1 MQIQELFSKD
11 INRPINGV
19 IKVGQDDDANIY
31 QELDEYVITRELDGH
46 FRTFFDRHNSALDH
60 PTDKMGVWIAGF
72 FGSGKSHFLKIL
84 AYLLENR
91 EVKGKKAFD
100 FFDDRRIPDGV
111 LRANIQRSV
120 NTDADVIL
128 FNIDSK
134 ADAGS
139 KSQKDSIVKV
149 FQKVFDEKLGYFG
162 AIPAIAEFERR
173 LDQRGLY
180 IPFKNAFQALNGS
193 SWELE
198 RNSWHFEQS
207 TIQEALQTVTGM
219 TEDEARLMV
228 EAFSNQAVEI
238 SPEKFARSVREYLD
252 QKGKHHQIMFM
263 VDEVGQYIGSNS
275 DLMLN
280 LQTVVEDLG
289 IHCKGRAWVIV
300 TSQEAMDEIT
310 KNRIKGNDF
319 SKIVGRFGRPISL
332 SSANTDEVIRLRLL
346 VKSEIANTYLE
357 DLYVQKEAVLKNQ
370 ITFSEDCAELLGYRD
385 RHEFASTYPFVPY
398 QFKLLQKVFEQI
410 RLTGAAGKHL
420 AMGERS
426 LLDAFQIAS
435 KDVAHSETGI
445 LVPFD
450 RFYAAI
456 EGFLDTSVKRAIAQA
471 AENRQLQEAD
481 DLPVLKTLFMI
492 KYVQSIRA
500 NLDNLTTLCL
510 SHIDQ
515 DKIALRD
522 RLKSSLERLER
533 QTLIQREGDIYI
545 FLTQEEQEI
554 GREIKKIN
562 INNDAV
568 IEQLQAS
575 IWNSIFVDKK
585 YRYDDRHQYEFN
597 RKIDD
602 RASGNQQYDFTLHLI
617 TPNYDRYGEMQDDT
631 ACLMMTHSQQEVI
644 VRLPD
649 NQRLQDELDELVRT
663 AEYINKKSRLGLS
676 MSIQKIL
683 DARSEQNSKRREDIT
698 SILRSQIA
706 EADVFACGN
715 KVNIASRDA
724 KTVITEGLRYLV
736 TNLYSKLGYV
746 QSVFK
751 DEAQIM
757 TAFTRDTEQQNLLD
771 PNHPN
776 AAAHADMISYLTDE
790 VRSHR
795 RVSIR
800 NLLDKFRVRPYG
812 WDDFDILGILA
823 EVINQGKAE
832 LRHHTEV
839 VNPKDPRE
847 KDLVKKLTSKVGKE
861 EYLIRLTEEVNLS
874 AVKVAR
880 DLASEL
886 FDQNPASDWQKL
898 YEQYRESFKKQ
909 IAALQGWLTQAERD
923 RLPFVSE
930 LKTYQQL
937 IQNLLDHDGAANF
950 FKAIQNAE
958 GSLEKY
964 IDDRDKLKSFFGS
977 QVSIFQE
984 VIAQIK
990 ALQPD
995 LHHIQEQE
1003 LRQRVETAQQIL
1015 ALSDPTKRIPELKTL
1030 LQPVQ
1035 LRVQEVLRSQIA
1047 QVQQQSQKLREQVQV
1062 YVTQAHGD
1070 LGDRLDLQSATT
1082 ELDRVVTTAN
1092 QSATIDA
1099 AIARSSELANLYS
1112 TLINRIDRQAESLQ
1126 QQLQAADWEGKREE
1140 EQGKSGSLVPQPLPT
1155 VKPIA
1160 VIRATSA
1167 VTKPILETE
1176 EDVKEYL
1183 NNLGRMM
1190 IKEIRQGKRVRLE

>member
-1 MQIQELFSKD
+1 MQIQELFYKD

-19 IKVGQDDDANIY
+19 IKVGQDDEANIY
-31 QELDEYVITRELDGH
+31 QELDEYVVTHELDGH
-46 FRTFFDRHNSALDH
+46 FRTFFDRHNSALDQ

-84 AYLLENR
+84 AYLLENQAIN
-91 EVKGKKAFD
+91 GKRAFD
-100 FFDDRRIPDGV
+100 FFDDVRIPDGV

-162 AIPAIAEFERR
+162 AVPAIADFERR
-173 LDQRGLY
+173 LDQRGIYLA
-180 IPFKNAFQALNGS
+180 FKNAFQALNGN
-193 SWELE
+193 SWESE

-219 TEDEARLMV
+219 AENEARLMV
-228 EAFSNQAVEI
+228 EAFSNQAVDI

-252 QKGKHHQIMFM
+252 QQGKQHQIMFM
-263 VDEVGQYIGSNS
+263 VDEVGQYIGANS

-346 VKSEIANTYLE
+346 VKSEVANTYLQ

-385 RHEFASTYPFVPY
+385 RTEFASTYPFVPY

-426 LLDAFQIAS
+426 LLDAFQIAA
-435 KDVAHSETGI
+435 KDVAHSETGV

-471 AENRQLQEAD
+471 ADNLQLQEKD

-510 SHIDQ
+510 SDIDQ
-515 DKIALRD
+515 DKLALRD

-585 YRYDDRHQYEFN
+585 YRYDERHQYEFN

-649 NQRLQDELDELVRT
+649 DQRLLDEITELVRT
-663 AEYINKKSRLGLS
+663 DDYIHKKSRLGLS
-676 MSIQKIL
+676 ASIQKIL
-683 DARSEQNSKRREDIT
+683 DARRDQNSKRKEEIT

-715 KVNIASRDA
+715 KVNIPARDA
-724 KTVITEGLRYLV
+724 KNVITEGLRYLV
-736 TNLYSKLGYV
+736 ENLYSKLGYV

-757 TAFTRDTEQQNLLD
+757 NAFTRDTEQQNLLD

-776 AAAHADMISYLTDE
+776 AAAHADLISYLADE

-800 NLLDKFRVRPYG
+800 NLLEKFRVRPYG

-832 LRHHTEV
+832 LRHHAEV
-839 VNPKDPRE
+839 VNPKDPKER
-847 KDLVKKLTSKVGKE
+847 DLVKKLTSKLGKE
-861 EYLIRLTEEVNLS
+861 EYLIRLTEEVNL
-874 AVKVAR
+874 ATVKVAR

-909 IAALQGWLTQAERD
+909 IAALQGWLAQAERD

-930 LKTYQQL
+930 LQTYQQL
-937 IQNLLDHDGAANF
+937 IQSLLDHDGAANF
-950 FKAIQNAE
+950 FRAIQNAE
-958 GSLEKY
+958 VALEKY
-964 IDDRDKLKSFFGS
+964 IDDRDKLNSFFGS
-977 QVSIFQE
+977 QVIIFQE
-984 VIAQIK
+984 AIAQIK
-990 ALQPD
+990 SLQPD

-1030 LQPVQ
+1030 LSPLQSKV
-1035 LRVQEVLRSQIA
+1035 REALRSQIE
-1047 QVQQQSQKLREQVQV
+1047 QVQQQSLKLREQVQV

-1070 LGDRLDLQSATT
+1070 LGDRLDLNLV
-1082 ELDRVVTTAN
+1082 ELDRVMATAN
-1092 QSATIDA
+1092 QSSTIDA

-1112 TLINRIDRQAESLQ
+1112 TLINRIDQQAESLQ
-1126 QQLQAADWEGKREE
+1126 QQLQAAASRDASSAASTVSPDPK
-1140 EQGKSGSLVPQPLPT
+1140 PLPT

-1183 NNLGRMM
+1183 TALGRSMM
-1190 IKEIRQGKRVRLE
+1190 KEIRQGKRVRLE

>member
-1 MQIQELFSKD
+1 LFYKD

-31 QELDEYVITRELDGH
+31 QELDEYVVTHELDGH
-46 FRTFFDRHNSALDH
+46 FRTFFDRHNSALDQ

-84 AYLLENR
+84 AYLLENQ
-91 EVKGKKAFD
+91 VINGKRAFD
-100 FFDDRRIPDGV
+100 FFDDVRIPDGV

-162 AIPAIAEFERR
+162 AVPAIADFERR
-173 LDQRGLY
+173 LDQRGIYLA
-180 IPFKNAFQALNGS
+180 FKNAFQALNGN
-193 SWELE
+193 SWESE

-219 TEDEARLMV
+219 AENEARLMV
-228 EAFSNQAVEI
+228 EAFSNQTVDI
-238 SPEKFARSVREYLD
+238 SPEKFARSVKEYLD
-252 QKGKHHQIMFM
+252 QRGKHHQIMFM
-263 VDEVGQYIGSNS
+263 VDEVGQYIGANS

-346 VKSEIANTYLE
+346 VKSDAAKSFLQ

-426 LLDAFQIAS
+426 LLDAFQIAA
-435 KDVAHSETGI
+435 KDVAHSETGV

-471 AENRQLQEAD
+471 ADNLQLQEKD

-510 SHIDQ
+510 SDIDQ
-515 DKIALRD
+515 DKLALRD

-568 IEQLQAS
+568 IEQLQSS
-575 IWNSIFVDKK
+575 IWNTIFPDKK
-585 YRYDDRHQYEFN
+585 YRYDERHQYEFN

-649 NQRLQDELDELVRT
+649 DQRLLDEITELVRT
-663 AEYINKKSRLGLS
+663 DDYIHKKSRLGLS
-676 MSIQKIL
+676 ASIQKIL
-683 DARSEQNSKRREDIT
+683 DARRDQNSKRKEEIT

-706 EADVFACGN
+706 EADVFACSN
-715 KVNIASRDA
+715 KVNIPARDA
-724 KTVITEGLRYLV
+724 KNVITEGLRYLV
-736 TNLYSKLGYV
+736 ENLYSKLGYV

-751 DEAQIM
+751 DEAQIIN
-757 TAFTRDTEQQNLLD
+757 AFTRDTEQQNLLD
-771 PNHPN
+771 SNHPN
-776 AAAHADMISYLTDE
+776 AAAHTDLISYLADE

-800 NLLDKFRVRPYG
+800 NLLEKFRVRPYG
-812 WDDFDILGILA
+812 WDDFDILGVLA

-832 LRHHTEV
+832 LRHHAEV
-839 VNPKDPRE
+839 VNPKDPKER
-847 KDLVKKLTSKVGKE
+847 DLVKKLTSKLGKE
-861 EYLIRLTEEVNLS
+861 EYLIRLTEEVNL
-874 AVKVAR
+874 ATVKVAR

-886 FDQNPASDWQKL
+886 FEQNPASDWQKL

-909 IAALQGWLTQAERD
+909 IAALQGWLAQAERD

-930 LKTYQQL
+930 LQTYQQL

-950 FKAIQNAE
+950 FRAIQNAE
-958 GSLEKY
+958 GAIEKY
-964 IDDRDKLKSFFGS
+964 IDDRDKLNSFFGS
-977 QVSIFQE
+977 QVIIFQE
-984 VIAQIK
+984 AIAQIK
-990 ALQPD
+990 SLQPD

-1030 LQPVQ
+1030 LSPVQ
-1035 LRVQEVLRSQIA
+1035 SKVREALRSQIE
-1047 QVQQQSQKLREQVQV
+1047 QVQQQSLKLREKVQV

-1070 LGDRLDLQSATT
+1070 LGDRLDLNLV
-1082 ELDRVVTTAN
+1082 ELDRVMATAN
-1092 QSATIDA
+1092 QSSTIDA
-1099 AIARSSELANLYS
+1099 AIARSSELNNLYS
-1112 TLINRIDRQAESLQ
+1112 TLINRIDQQAIAVQ
-1126 QQLQAADWEGKREE
+1126 QQLQAAASRDASSATSAVSPDPK
-1140 EQGKSGSLVPQPLPT
+1140 PLPI

-1176 EDVKEYL
+1176 EDVKEYVMA
-1183 NNLGRMM
+1183 LGRLMM
-1190 IKEIRQGKRVRLE
+1190 KEIKQGRRVRLE

>member
-1 MQIQELFSKD
+1 MQIQELFRKD

-31 QELDEYVITRELDGH
+31 QELDEYVVTRELDGH
-46 FRTFFDRHNSALDH
+46 FRTFFDRHNSALDQ

-91 EVKGKKAFD
+91 EVNGKKAFD
-100 FFDDRRIPDGV
+100 FFDNLRIPDGV

-149 FQKVFDEKLGYFG
+149 FQKVFDEKLGYLG
-162 AIPAIAEFERR
+162 AVPAIAEFERR

-180 IPFKNAFQALNGS
+180 LPFKNAFQVLNGS
-193 SWELE
+193 SWESE
-198 RNSWHFEQS
+198 RNSWYFEQS

-219 TEDEARLMV
+219 AENEARLMV
-228 EAFSNQAVEI
+228 EAFSNQTVEI

-252 QKGKHHQIMFM
+252 QQGKQHQIMFM

-289 IHCKGRAWVIV
+289 IHCQGRAWVIV

-346 VKSEIANTYLE
+346 VKSEDANSYLQ
-357 DLYVQKEAVLKNQ
+357 DLYSQKEAVLKNQ

-385 RHEFASTYPFVPY
+385 RTEFASTYPFVPY

-426 LLDAFQIAS
+426 LLDAFQIAA
-435 KDVAHSETGI
+435 KDVADRETGV

-456 EGFLDTSVKRAIAQA
+456 EGFLDSSVKRAIAQG
-471 AENRQLQEAD
+471 AENQQLQEAD
-481 DLPVLKTLFMI
+481 DIPVLKTLFMI

-522 RLKSSLERLER
+522 RLKSSLDCLER

-545 FLTQEEQEI
+545 FLTQEEQDI
-554 GREIKKIN
+554 GREIKNIN

-568 IEQLQAS
+568 LAELQTA
-575 IWNSIFVDKK
+575 IWNGIFTDKK

-602 RASGNQQYDFTLHLI
+602 RTSGNQQYDFTLHLI
-617 TPNYDRYGEMQDDT
+617 TPYYDRYTEFQDDT
-631 ACLMMTHSQQEVI
+631 ACLMNTNSQQEVI

-649 NQRLQDELDELVRT
+649 NQRLLDELDELVKT
-663 AEYINKKSRLGLS
+663 TEYINKKSPMGLS
-676 MSIQKIL
+676 ASIQKIL
-683 DARSEQNSKRREDIT
+683 EVRRDQNSKRREEIT
-698 SILRSQIA
+698 SILRSLIA

-715 KVNIASRDA
+715 KVNIGARDA
-724 KTVITEGLRYLV
+724 KTVITEGLGYLV
-736 TNLYSKLGYV
+736 KNLYSKLDYV

-757 TAFTRDTEQQNLLD
+757 NAFTRDTEQQNLLD

-776 AAAHADMISYLTDE
+776 IAAHAELLSYLADE
-790 VRSHR
+790 LRSHR
-795 RVSIR
+795 RVSMR

-812 WDDFDILGILA
+812 WDDFDIFGILA

-839 VNPKDPRE
+839 VNPQDPRE
-847 KDLVKKLTSKVGKE
+847 KDLVKKLTSKSGKE
-861 EYLIRLTEEVNLS
+861 EYLIRLTEEVNL
-874 AVKVAR
+874 ATVKVAR

-909 IAALQGWLTQAERD
+909 IAALQGWLAQAERD

-930 LKTYQQL
+930 LQRHLQL
-937 IQNLLDHDGAANF
+937 IQNLSAHDGAANF
-950 FKAIQNAE
+950 FKAVQNAA
-958 GSLEKY
+958 GALEQY
-964 IDDRDKLKSFFGS
+964 IDDRAKLTSFFGS
-977 QVSIFQE
+977 QLIIFQE
-984 VIAQIK
+984 AIAQIK

-1015 ALSDPTKRIPELKTL
+1015 GLSDPTKRIPELKTL
-1030 LQPVQ
+1030 LKPVQ

-1070 LGDRLDLQSATT
+1070 LGDRLDLNLA
-1082 ELDRVVTTAN
+1082 ELDRVMATAN

-1099 AIARSSELANLYS
+1099 AIARSSELTNLYS
-1112 TLINRIDRQAESLQ
+1112 TLINRIDQQAIALQ
-1126 QQLQAADWEGKREE
+1126 QQSQAAASREASSATSTVSPDP
-1140 EQGKSGSLVPQPLPT
+1140 KPLPT
-1155 VKPIA
+1155 VKAIT

-1167 VTKPILETE
+1167 VTKPILETD

>member
-1 MQIQELFSKD
+1 MQIQELFYKD

-19 IKVGQDDDANIY
+19 IKVGQDDEANIY
-31 QELDEYVITRELDGH
+31 QELDEYVVTHELDGH
-46 FRTFFDRHNSALDH
+46 FRTFFDRHNSALDQ

-91 EVKGKKAFD
+91 AINGKRAFD
-100 FFDDRRIPDGV
+100 FFDDVRISDGV

-162 AIPAIAEFERR
+162 AIPAIADFERR
-173 LDQRGLY
+173 LDQRGIYLA
-180 IPFKNAFQALNGS
+180 FKNAFQALNGNT
-193 SWELE
+193 WESE

-219 TEDEARLMV
+219 AENEARLMV
-228 EAFSNQAVEI
+228 EAFSNQTVDI
-238 SPEKFARSVREYLD
+238 SPEKFARSVKEYLD
-252 QKGKHHQIMFM
+252 QRGKHHQIMFM
-263 VDEVGQYIGSNS
+263 VDEVGQYIGANS

-346 VKSEIANTYLE
+346 VKSDGAKSFLQ

-385 RHEFASTYPFVPY
+385 RTEFASTYPFVPY

-426 LLDAFQIAS
+426 LLDAFQIAA
-435 KDVAHSETGI
+435 KDVAHSETGV

-471 AENRQLQEAD
+471 ADNSQLQEKD

-510 SHIDQ
+510 SDIDQ
-515 DKIALRD
+515 DKLALCD

-568 IEQLQAS
+568 IEQLQSS
-575 IWNSIFVDKK
+575 IWNTIFPDKK
-585 YRYDDRHQYEFN
+585 YRYDERHQYEFN

-649 NQRLQDELDELVRT
+649 DQRLLDEITELVRT
-663 AEYINKKSRLGLS
+663 DDYIHKKSRLGLS
-676 MSIQKIL
+676 VSIQKIL
-683 DARSEQNSKRREDIT
+683 DARRDQNSKRKEEIT

-715 KVNIASRDA
+715 KVNIPARDA
-724 KTVITEGLRYLV
+724 KNVITEGLRYLV
-736 TNLYSKLGYV
+736 ENLYSKLGYV

-757 TAFTRDTEQQNLLD
+757 NAFTRDTEQQNLLD

-776 AAAHADMISYLTDE
+776 AAAHADLISYLADE

-800 NLLDKFRVRPYG
+800 NLLEKFRVRPYG

-832 LRHHTEV
+832 LRHHAEV
-839 VNPKDPRE
+839 VNPKDPKER
-847 KDLVKKLTSKVGKE
+847 DLVKKLTSKLGKE
-861 EYLIRLTEEVNLS
+861 EYLIRLTEEVNL
-874 AVKVAR
+874 ATVKVAR

-909 IAALQGWLTQAERD
+909 ITALQGWLAQAERD

-930 LKTYQQL
+930 LQTYQQL

-950 FKAIQNAE
+950 FRAIQNAE
-958 GSLEKY
+958 VAIEKY
-964 IDDRDKLKSFFGS
+964 IDDRDKLNSFFGS
-977 QVSIFQE
+977 QVIIFQE
-984 VIAQIK
+984 AIAQIK
-990 ALQPD
+990 SLQPD

-1030 LQPVQ
+1030 LSPVQ
-1035 LRVQEVLRSQIA
+1035 SKVREALQAKIEK
-1047 QVQQQSQKLREQVQV
+1047 VQQQSLKLREQVQV

-1070 LGDRLDLQSATT
+1070 LGDRLDLNLV
-1082 ELDRVVTTAN
+1082 ELDRVMATAN

-1112 TLINRIDRQAESLQ
+1112 TLINRIDQQAESLQ
-1126 QQLQAADWEGKREE
+1126 QQLQAAASREASSATSTVSPDP
-1140 EQGKSGSLVPQPLPT
+1140 KPLPT

-1176 EDVKEYL
+1176 EEVKEYL
-1183 NNLGRMM
+1183 TALGRVMM
-1190 IKEIRQGKRVRLE
+1190 KEIRQGKRVRLE

>member
-1 MQIQELFSKD
+1 MQMQIQELFYKD

-31 QELDEYVITRELDGH
+31 QELDEYVVTRELDGH
-46 FRTFFDRHNSALDH
+46 FRTFFDRHNSALDQ

-91 EVKGKKAFD
+91 EVRGKKAFD
-100 FFDDRRIPDGV
+100 FFDDLRIPDGV

-162 AIPAIAEFERR
+162 SVPAIAEFERR

-180 IPFKNAFQALNGS
+180 LPFKNAFQALNGN
-193 SWELE
+193 SWESE

-219 TEDEARLMV
+219 AENEARLMV
-228 EAFSNQAVEI
+228 EAFSNQAVET
-238 SPEKFARSVREYLD
+238 SPEKFARSVKEYLD
-252 QKGKHHQIMFM
+252 QRGKQHQIMFM
-263 VDEVGQYIGSNS
+263 VDEVGQYIGANS

-346 VKSEIANTYLE
+346 VKSDAAKSYLQ

-385 RHEFASTYPFVPY
+385 LTEFASTYPFVPY

-426 LLDAFQIAS
+426 LLDAFQIAA
-435 KDVAHSETGI
+435 KDFANREVGV
-445 LVPFD
+445 LVPFE

-456 EGFLDTSVKRAIAQA
+456 EGFLDTSVKRAISQA
-471 AENRQLQEAD
+471 AENRQLQEED

-500 NLDNLTTLCL
+500 NLGNLTTLCL

-515 DKIALRD
+515 DKLALCD

-533 QTLIQREGDIYI
+533 QTLIQREGDLYI
-545 FLTQEEQEI
+545 FLTQEEQDI

-568 IEQLQAS
+568 IAELQSS
-575 IWNSIFVDKK
+575 IWNVIFPDKK
-585 YRYDDRHQYEFN
+585 YRYDERHQYEFN

-617 TPNYDRYGEMQDDT
+617 TPNYDRYAELQDDT

-649 NQRLQDELDELVRT
+649 DHRLLDEITELVKT

-676 MSIQKIL
+676 TSIQKIL
-683 DARSEQNSKRREDIT
+683 DARSEQNSKRREEIT

-706 EADVFACGN
+706 EADVFSCGN
-715 KVNIASRDA
+715 KVNIASREA

-736 TNLYSKLGYV
+736 ANLYSKLGYV

-757 TAFTRDTEQQNLLD
+757 NALTRDTEQQNLLD

-776 AAAHADMISYLTDE
+776 AAAHADLISYLADE
-790 VRSHR
+790 ARSHR

-800 NLLDKFRVRPYG
+800 NLLEKFRVRPYG

-839 VNPKDPRE
+839 INPKDPRE
-847 KDLVKKLTSKVGKE
+847 KDLVKKLTSKLGKE
-861 EYLIRLTEEVNLS
+861 EYLIRLTEEVNL
-874 AVKVAR
+874 ATVKVAR
-880 DLASEL
+880 DLASDL
-886 FDQNPASDWQKL
+886 FDQNPSSDWQKL

-909 IAALQGWLTQAERD
+909 IAALQGWLAQAERD

-930 LKTYQQL
+930 LQTHQQL

-950 FKAIQNAE
+950 FRAIQNAE
-958 GSLEKY
+958 TEIEKY
-964 IDDRDKLKSFFGS
+964 IDDRDKLNSFFGS
-977 QVSIFQE
+977 QVIIFQE
-984 VIAQIK
+984 AIAQIK
-990 ALQPD
+990 SLQPD

-1003 LRQRVETAQQIL
+1003 LRQRVEMAQQIL
-1015 ALSDPTKRIPELKTL
+1015 GLSDPTKRIPELKTL

-1035 LRVQEVLRSQIA
+1035 LKVQEVLRSQIA
-1047 QVQQQSQKLREQVQV
+1047 QVQQQSLKLREQVQE
-1062 YVTQAHGD
+1062 YVTQAHGN
-1070 LGDRLDLQSATT
+1070 LGDRLDLNLATV
-1082 ELDRVVTTAN
+1082 ELDRVMATAN
-1092 QSATIDA
+1092 QSTTIDA
-1099 AIARSSELANLYS
+1099 AIARSSELTNLYS
-1112 TLINRIDRQAESLQ
+1112 SLINRIDQQAIALQ
-1126 QQLQAADWEGKREE
+1126 QSQAINS
-1140 EQGKSGSLVPQPLPT
+1140 QGDSSSTATVPPDPKPLP
-1155 VKPIA
+1155 KAIA

-1183 NNLGRMM
+1183 NTLGRMM

>member
-1 MQIQELFSKD
+1 MQIQELFYKD

-19 IKVGQDDDANIY
+19 IKVGQDDEANIY
-31 QELDEYVITRELDGH
+31 QELDEYVVTHELDGH
-46 FRTFFDRHNSALDH
+46 FRTFFDRHNSALDQ

-91 EVKGKKAFD
+91 AINGKRAFD
-100 FFDDRRIPDGV
+100 FIDDVRIPDGV

-162 AIPAIAEFERR
+162 AVPAIADFERR
-173 LDQRGLY
+173 LDQRGIYLA
-180 IPFKNAFQALNGS
+180 FKNAFQALNGN
-193 SWELE
+193 SWESE

-219 TEDEARLMV
+219 AENEARLMV
-228 EAFSNQAVEI
+228 EAFSNQTVDI
-238 SPEKFARSVREYLD
+238 SPEKFARSVKEYLD
-252 QKGKHHQIMFM
+252 QRGKHHQIMFM
-263 VDEVGQYIGSNS
+263 VDEVGQYIGANS

-346 VKSEIANTYLE
+346 VKSDGAKSFLQ

-385 RHEFASTYPFVPY
+385 RTEFASTYPFVPY

-426 LLDAFQIAS
+426 LLDAFQIAA
-435 KDVAHSETGI
+435 KDVAHSETGV

-471 AENRQLQEAD
+471 ADNLQLQEKD

-510 SHIDQ
+510 SDIDQ
-515 DKIALRD
+515 DKLALRD

-585 YRYDDRHQYEFN
+585 YRYDERHQYEFN

-649 NQRLQDELDELVRT
+649 DQRLLDEIHELVRT
-663 AEYINKKSRLGLS
+663 DDYIHKKSGSILS
-676 MSIQKIL
+676 ASIQKIL
-683 DARSEQNSKRREDIT
+683 DARSEQNGKRKQEIT

-715 KVNIASRDA
+715 KVNIPARDA
-724 KTVITEGLRYLV
+724 KNVITEGLRYLV
-736 TNLYSKLGYV
+736 ENLYSKLGYV

-757 TAFTRDTEQQNLLD
+757 NAFTRDTEQQNLLD

-776 AAAHADMISYLTDE
+776 AAAHADLISYLADE

-800 NLLDKFRVRPYG
+800 NLLEKFRVRPYG

-832 LRHHTEV
+832 LRHHAEV
-839 VNPKDPRE
+839 VNPKDPKER
-847 KDLVKKLTSKVGKE
+847 DLVKKLTSKLGKE
-861 EYLIRLTEEVNLS
+861 EYLIRLTEEVNL
-874 AVKVAR
+874 ATVKVAR

-909 IAALQGWLTQAERD
+909 IAALQGWLAQAERD

-930 LKTYQQL
+930 LKTHQQL

-950 FKAIQNAE
+950 FRAIQNTEVA
-958 GSLEKY
+958 LEKY
-964 IDDRDKLKSFFGS
+964 IDDRDKLNSFFGS
-977 QVSIFQE
+977 QVIIFQE
-984 VIAQIK
+984 AIAQIK
-990 ALQPD
+990 SLQPD

-1030 LQPVQ
+1030 LSPVQ
-1035 LRVQEVLRSQIA
+1035 LKMREALRSQIE
-1047 QVQQQSQKLREQVQV
+1047 QVQQQSLKLREKVQV

-1070 LGDRLDLQSATT
+1070 LGDRLDLNLVG
-1082 ELDRVVTTAN
+1082 LDRVMATAN
-1092 QSATIDA
+1092 QSSTIDA

-1112 TLINRIDRQAESLQ
+1112 TLINRIDQQAESLQ
-1126 QQLQAADWEGKREE
+1126 QQLQAAASREASSATSTVSPDP
-1140 EQGKSGSLVPQPLPT
+1140 KPLPT

-1160 VIRATSA
+1160 VIRATSV

-1183 NNLGRMM
+1183 TALGRSMM
-1190 IKEIRQGKRVRLE
+1190 KEIKQGRRVRLE

>member
-1 MQIQELFSKD
+1 MQIQELFYKD

-31 QELDEYVITRELDGH
+31 QELDEYVVTHELDGH
-46 FRTFFDRHNSALDH
+46 FRTFFDRHNSALDQ

-91 EVKGKKAFD
+91 AINGKKAFD
-100 FFDDRRIPDGV
+100 FFDDVRIPDGV

-162 AIPAIAEFERR
+162 AVPAIADFERR
-173 LDQRGLY
+173 LDQRGIYLA
-180 IPFKNAFQALNGS
+180 FKNAFQALNGN

-219 TEDEARLMV
+219 AENEARLMV
-228 EAFSNQAVEI
+228 EAFSNQAVET
-238 SPEKFARSVREYLD
+238 SPEKFARSVKEYLD
-252 QKGKHHQIMFM
+252 QRGKHHQIMFM
-263 VDEVGQYIGSNS
+263 VDEVGQYIGANS

-346 VKSEIANTYLE
+346 VKSEVANAYLQ
-357 DLYVQKEAVLKNQ
+357 DLYIQKEAVLKNQ
-370 ITFSEDCAELLGYRD
+370 ITFSEDCAELLGYRNSA
-385 RHEFASTYPFVPY
+385 EFTSTYPFVPY

-426 LLDAFQIAS
+426 LLDAFQIAA
-435 KDVAHSETGI
+435 KDFANREVGV

-471 AENRQLQEAD
+471 ADNSQLQEED

-510 SHIDQ
+510 SDIDQ
-515 DKIALRD
+515 DKLALRD

-533 QTLIQREGDIYI
+533 QTLIQREGDLYI
-545 FLTQEEQEI
+545 FLTQEEQDI

-568 IEQLQAS
+568 IAELQSA
-575 IWNSIFVDKK
+575 IWNAIFPDKK
-585 YRYDDRHQYEFN
+585 YRYDERHQYEFN
-597 RKIDD
+597 RKLDD
-602 RASGNQQYDFTLHLI
+602 RSSGNQQYDFTLHLI
-617 TPNYDRYGEMQDDT
+617 TPNYDRYAELQDDT
-631 ACLMMTHSQQEVI
+631 ACLMMTHSQQEVM

-649 NQRLQDELDELVRT
+649 DQRLLDEINELVRT

-676 MSIQKIL
+676 TSIQKIL
-683 DARSEQNSKRREDIT
+683 DARSEHNSKRREEIT
-698 SILRSQIA
+698 SILRSLIA

-715 KVNIASRDA
+715 KVNIPSRDA
-724 KTVITEGLRYLV
+724 KNVITEGLRYLV
-736 TNLYSKLGYV
+736 ENLYSKLGYV

-757 TAFTRDTEQQNLLD
+757 NALTRDTEQQNLLD
-771 PNHPN
+771 ARHPN
-776 AAAHADMISYLTDE
+776 AAAHADLLSYLADE

-800 NLLDKFRVRPYG
+800 NLLEKFRVRPYG

-823 EVINQGKAE
+823 EAINQGKAE

-839 VNPKDPRE
+839 VNPKDPKER
-847 KDLVKKLTSKVGKE
+847 DLVKKLTSKLGKE
-861 EYLIRLTEEVNLS
+861 EYLIRLTEEVDL
-874 AVKVAR
+874 ATVKVAR

-886 FDQNPASDWQKL
+886 FDQNPSSDWQKL

-909 IAALQGWLTQAERD
+909 IAALQGWLAQAERD

-930 LKTYQQL
+930 LQTYQQL

-950 FKAIQNAE
+950 FRAIQNAE
-958 GSLEKY
+958 EAIEKY
-964 IDDRDKLKSFFGS
+964 IDDRDKLNSFFGS
-977 QVSIFQE
+977 QVIIFQE
-984 VIAQIK
+984 AIAQIK
-990 ALQPD
+990 SLQPD

-1030 LQPVQ
+1030 LSPVQ
-1035 LRVQEVLRSQIA
+1035 SKVREALRSQIE
-1047 QVQQQSQKLREQVQV
+1047 QVQQQSLKLREQVQV

-1070 LGDRLDLQSATT
+1070 LGDRLDLNLV
-1082 ELDRVVTTAN
+1082 ELDRVMATAN
-1092 QSATIDA
+1092 QSSTIDA

-1112 TLINRIDRQAESLQ
+1112 TLINRIDQQAESLQ
-1126 QQLQAADWEGKREE
+1126 QQLQAAASREASSASSTVSPDP
-1140 EQGKSGSLVPQPLPT
+1140 KPLPT

-1160 VIRATSA
+1160 VIRATSV

-1176 EDVKEYL
+1176 EEVKEYL
-1183 NNLGRMM
+1183 TALGRSMM
-1190 IKEIRQGKRVRLE
+1190 KEIKQGRRVRLE

>member
-1 MQIQELFSKD
+1 MQMQIQELFYKD

-31 QELDEYVITRELDGH
+31 QELDEYVVTRELDGH
-46 FRTFFDRHNSALDH
+46 FRTFFDRHNSALDQ

-91 EVKGKKAFD
+91 EVRGKKAFD
-100 FFDDRRIPDGV
+100 FFDDLRIPDGV

-162 AIPAIAEFERR
+162 SVPAIAEFERR

-180 IPFKNAFQALNGS
+180 LPFKNAFQALNGN
-193 SWELE
+193 SWESE

-219 TEDEARLMV
+219 AENEARLMV
-228 EAFSNQAVEI
+228 EAFSNQAVET
-238 SPEKFARSVREYLD
+238 SPEKFARSVKEYLD
-252 QKGKHHQIMFM
+252 QRGKQHQIMFM
-263 VDEVGQYIGSNS
+263 VDEVGQYIGANS

-346 VKSEIANTYLE
+346 VKSEVANTYLQ

-385 RHEFASTYPFVPY
+385 RTEFASTYPFVPY

-426 LLDAFQIAS
+426 LLDAFQIAA
-435 KDVAHSETGI
+435 KGFANSETGV
-445 LVPFD
+445 LVPFNL
-450 RFYAAI
+450 FYAAI
-456 EGFLDTSVKRAIAQA
+456 EGFLDTSVKRAISQA
-471 AENRQLQEAD
+471 AENRQLQEED

-500 NLDNLTTLCL
+500 NLGNLTTLCL

-515 DKIALRD
+515 DKLALRD

-533 QTLIQREGDIYI
+533 QTLIQREGDLYI
-545 FLTQEEQEI
+545 FLTQEEQDI

-568 IEQLQAS
+568 IAELQSS
-575 IWNSIFVDKK
+575 IWNVIFPDKK
-585 YRYDDRHQYEFN
+585 YRYDERHQYEFN

-617 TPNYDRYGEMQDDT
+617 TPNYDRYAELQDDT

-649 NQRLQDELDELVRT
+649 DHRLLDEITELVKT

-676 MSIQKIL
+676 TSIQKIL
-683 DARSEQNSKRREDIT
+683 DARSEQNSKRREEIT

-706 EADVFACGN
+706 EADVFSCGN
-715 KVNIASRDA
+715 KVNIASREA

-736 TNLYSKLGYV
+736 ANLYSKLGYV

-757 TAFTRDTEQQNLLD
+757 NALTRDTEQQNLLD

-776 AAAHADMISYLTDE
+776 AAAHADLISYLADE
-790 VRSHR
+790 ARSHR

-800 NLLDKFRVRPYG
+800 NLLEKFRVRPYG

-847 KDLVKKLTSKVGKE
+847 KDLVKKLTSKLGKE
-861 EYLIRLTEEVNLS
+861 EYLIRLTEEVNL
-874 AVKVAR
+874 ATVKVAR
-880 DLASEL
+880 DLASDL
-886 FDQNPASDWQKL
+886 FDQNPSSDWQKL

-909 IAALQGWLTQAERD
+909 IAALQGWLAQAERD

-930 LKTYQQL
+930 LQTHQQL

-950 FKAIQNAE
+950 FRAIQNAE
-958 GSLEKY
+958 TEIEKY
-964 IDDRDKLKSFFGS
+964 IDDRDKLNSFFGS
-977 QVSIFQE
+977 QVIIFQE
-984 VIAQIK
+984 AIAQIK
-990 ALQPD
+990 SLQPD

-1003 LRQRVETAQQIL
+1003 LRQRVEMAQQIL
-1015 ALSDPTKRIPELKTL
+1015 GLSDPTKRIPELKTL

-1035 LRVQEVLRSQIA
+1035 LKVQEVLRSQIA
-1047 QVQQQSQKLREQVQV
+1047 QVQQQSLKLREQVQE
-1062 YVTQAHGD
+1062 YVTQAHGN
-1070 LGDRLDLQSATT
+1070 LGDRLDLNLATV
-1082 ELDRVVTTAN
+1082 ELDRVMATAN
-1092 QSATIDA
+1092 QSTTIDA
-1099 AIARSSELANLYS
+1099 AIARSSELTNLYS
-1112 TLINRIDRQAESLQ
+1112 SLINRIDQQAIGLQ
-1126 QQLQAADWEGKREE
+1126 QQSQAINS
-1140 EQGKSGSLVPQPLPT
+1140 QGDSSSTATVPPDPKPLP
-1155 VKPIA
+1155 KAIA

-1176 EDVKEYL
+1176 EDVKEYINTL
-1183 NNLGRMM
+1183 WRSM
-1190 IKEIRQGKRVRLE
+1190 IKEIKQGKRVRLE